1 MASLDASASG
11 GRKRPMEILSLGP
24 SRTATASMAA
34 AYETLG
40 VPTYHGYRL
49 ITYPEEGAAWER
61 AADAK
66 FFNKGQ
72 PLTREEWDEA
82 LFKDF
87 GALAD
92 ICFMFWEELLE
103 AYPEAKVVLVER
115 DVDAWW
121 KSFSE
126 GILPGL
132 YSKKVDFIV
141 NYVEPAVGPRTAH
154 ACRKMYGGYLG
165 SGWGPEQVEVIK
177 ANAKDRYR
185 EHFRRI
191 REVVPKERLLN
202 YELGSGWGP
211 LCEFLDKPVPDVP
224 FPRVNE
230 AEIVQRRIK
239 GATSETMMGGLRAL
253 GLYVIAPMAVVGAAW
268 YMRSLR

>member
-1 MASLDASASG
+1 MASQDVSASG

-34 AYETLG
+34 AYEVLG

-87 GALAD
+87 AALAD

-165 SGWGPEQVEVIK
+165 SGWGPEQLEVIK

-202 YELGSGWGP
+202 YELGSGWEP

-239 GATSETMMGGLRAL
+239 EATTETMMGGIRAL